1 MTDIPMGG
9 FTPRPFP
16 IPVVAQE
23 DGPCPRALHEQ
34 AREKLFPFYKDAA
47 NEVRS
52 WRREA
57 YEAGQ
62 RRKATHNPLRWLMA
76 MGDQLYAKAEQHWAS
91 QRLAVIATHVDNAAV
106 NRHLGWSPEA
116 AAPLCQ
122 PQAATRSTASVVT
135 AFVTAGAVMMAQTGI
150 ETVPFT
156 ADQRFEAA
164 LAFGAICGSGGGD
177 NKREALCHAPKMTL
191 RRKTLGI
198 GGENTLA

>member
-16 IPVVAQE
+16 IPVVMQE

-34 AREKLFPFYKDAA
+34 AREKLFPFYKSAA
-47 NEVRS
+47 SEVRS

-62 RRKATHNPLRWLMA
+62 RRMATHNPLRWILA
-76 MGDQLYAKAEQHWAS
+76 AGDQLYAKAEQHLATK
-91 QRLAVIATHVDNAAV
+91 RLGVMAGQLDNEAV
-106 NRHLGWSPEA
+106 NRHLGWSLEA
-116 AAPLCQ
+116 PAPACS
-122 PQAATRSTASVVT
+122 PQETTRSTASVVT

-156 ADQRFEAA
+156 ADQRLDAA
-164 LAFGAICGSGGGD
+164 LAFGAICGTGGGD
-177 NKREALCHAPKMTL
+177 KKREALCHAPKITL
-191 RRKTLGI
+191 RRKTPGI